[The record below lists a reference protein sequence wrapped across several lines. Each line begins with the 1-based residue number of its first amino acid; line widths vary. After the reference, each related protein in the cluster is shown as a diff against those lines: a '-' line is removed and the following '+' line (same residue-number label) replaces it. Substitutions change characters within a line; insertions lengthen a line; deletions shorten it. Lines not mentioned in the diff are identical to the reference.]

1 MYIVIYPEKAIILS
15 QLKNSY
21 PCLTQNPPDIAVRIL
36 LGLEINP
43 LNDFHMVTW
52 NSFNKL
58 RKLATL
64 RQAKNEGRKFMVN
77 YIMTTHNKLKKDDF
91 WAIVG
96 ALLRKL
102 ETILNP
108 NNLERL
114 IERVR
119 ECGDEWLPE

>member
-1 MYIVIYPEKAIILS
+1 
-15 QLKNSY
+15 
-21 PCLTQNPPDIAVRIL
+21 
-36 LGLEINP
+36 
-43 LNDFHMVTW
+43 
-52 NSFNKL
+52 
-58 RKLATL
+58 
-64 RQAKNEGRKFMVN
+64 MVN